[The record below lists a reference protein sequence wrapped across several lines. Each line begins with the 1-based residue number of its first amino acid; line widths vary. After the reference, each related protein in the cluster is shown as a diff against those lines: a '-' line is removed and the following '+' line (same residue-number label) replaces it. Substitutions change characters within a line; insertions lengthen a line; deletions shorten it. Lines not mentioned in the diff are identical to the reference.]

1 MKKTKKLLA
10 TVLSLAM
17 ATTMLS
23 ACSSGSSENN
33 QSSKEPTAS
42 VAPTSIVEPTTSVEP
57 TESAA
62 PTDESG
68 KDATKLP
75 EMTIAE
81 TEAVTTAEETS
92 ANESII
98 PLFKS
103 EYTIDDIKKISPEEL
118 QTFDTFCKYYPV
130 EILDQKDDGFTI
142 CNLVYEDHFKL
153 GSMDGNFYDVG
164 FLVYGKPGC
173 ALTGIYDTAFELSTE
188 QGDLFYEYYDDSTGR
203 GFIPLFYDKERYC
216 LVGYLPNTAY
226 RAMLVDAT
234 EDYDIGS
241 RLEISPYNNTDY
253 YLVEAYRNPISYNV
267 VFYQKVDASRY
278 GM

>member
-1 MKKTKKLLA
+1 MKNTKKLFA
-10 TVLSLAM
+10 TVLSLAL

-23 ACSSGSSENN
+23 ACSTGNTENN
-33 QSSKEPTAS
+33 QSTKEPTAT
-42 VAPTSIVEPTTSVEP
+42 VAPTTNVKP
-57 TESAA
+57 TESA
-62 PTDESG
+62 PTDEVG
-68 KDATKLP
+68 KDATQQSGTTAIETE
-75 EMTIAE
+75 EMT
-81 TEAVTTAEETS
+81 TVEETS
-92 ANESII
+92 ANEGII

-103 EYTIDDIKKISPEEL
+103 EYTVDDIKKISPEEL
-118 QTFDTFCKYYPV
+118 QTFDNFCKYFPV
-130 EILDQKDDGFTI
+130 EILYQKDDGFTI

-173 ALTGIYDTAFELSTE
+173 ALTGSYDTAFELSTE
-188 QGDLFYEYYDDSTGR
+188 WADICYEYYDDSTGY

-226 RAMLVDAT
+226 RARLANAE

-241 RLEISPYNNTDY
+241 RLETSPYNNTDY
-253 YLVEAYRNPISYNV
+253 YLVEAYRNPLSYAV